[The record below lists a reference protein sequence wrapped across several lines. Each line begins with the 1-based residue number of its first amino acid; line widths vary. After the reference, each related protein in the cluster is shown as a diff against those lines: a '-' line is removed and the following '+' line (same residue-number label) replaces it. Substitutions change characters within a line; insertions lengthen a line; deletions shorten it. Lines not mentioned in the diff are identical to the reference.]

1 MKRYALLIPLL
12 VLSSVLALP
21 QPCAACSCVEPTPAG
36 SIANATAVFRG
47 RVTAITPQP
56 GSRFQTVSLLA
67 DTGWK
72 GMVTRDMTLVT
83 DKTSASC
90 GFPFQVGMEYL
101 VFARQ
106 EPSGSLTTGLCS
118 GTQPLAGPQTGQTPI
133 SAFLAALGPDTPVT
147 GATPPAMPA
156 AGLGGATGLGLEWLV
171 VIAAAALIGGG
182 ICLGCLRRRKVAR

>member
-1 MKRYALLIPLL
+1 MKRYSLLIPLL
-12 VLSSVLALP
+12 VLLSLLALP

-36 SIANATAVFRG
+36 SIANATTVFRG
-47 RVTAITPQP
+47 RVTAITPRP
-56 GSRFQTVSLLA
+56 GSRFQIVSLLA

-72 GMVTRDMTLVT
+72 GAVTRDMTLVT

-118 GTQPLAGPQTGQTPI
+118 GTQPLTGPHIGRTPV
-133 SAFLAALGPDTPVT
+133 SAFLVALGPDTPVAGT
-147 GATPPAMPA
+147 TPPGMPA
-156 AGLGGATGLGLEWLV
+156 AGTGGAAGSGLGRLV
-171 VIAAAALIGGG
+171 VIAAAALIGVGLFFG
-182 ICLGCLRRRKVAR
+182 RRHRKGVAR